1 MKTPDSRFTWITLG
15 VEGGLHESN
24 LNAHLLSPSGSN
36 TYICLDAG
44 TLMEGLKV
52 AVKNGCFADIQRR
65 DDLSLEGTVLHH
77 NIKAFL
83 ITHPY
88 LDHCEGLVIAS
99 PNCVT
104 KPLMS
109 MTGVI
114 DDIDRHLFN
123 WRIWPNFGD
132 RGASPVLNMY
142 RYVPMQAGE
151 KIRIPETFMH
161 AEAHPLAHGGHTD
174 SAAFL
179 IESDGH
185 YVLYMG
191 DTGPDEV
198 ERRTSTEDLWKR
210 VAPIIRDNRM
220 HGIFIEASYPDERPD
235 TQLFSHLTP
244 AWLMTAFRKL
254 SVIVDPQTPSQSL
267 KGLRV
272 IITHI
277 KPDLN
282 TRISPREIIERQL
295 HAHNDL
301 GLNFIFARQ
310 GIKYEL

>member
-24 LNAHLLSPSGSN
+24 LNAHLLSPSGSSD
-36 TYICLDAG
+36 YICLDAG

-52 AVKNGCFADIQRR
+52 AADNNCFTGIPLQ
-65 DDLSLEGTVLHH
+65 DDLRLEGTILHH

-99 PNCVT
+99 PNCST

-109 MTGVI
+109 LPGVI

-132 RGASPVLNMY
+132 RGAPPVLNVY
-142 RYVPMQAGE
+142 RYVSMQAGE
-151 KIRIPETFMH
+151 KIRIPGTSMNV
-161 AEAHPLAHGGHTD
+161 EAHPLAHGEHTD

-185 YVLYMG
+185 YLLYMG
-191 DTGPDEV
+191 DTGPDEI

-210 VAPIIRDNRM
+210 IAPLIRDNRM
-220 HGIFIEASYPDERPD
+220 HGIFIEASYTDERPD

-254 SVIVDPQTPSQSL
+254 SIIVDPQNPAQSL
-267 KGLRV
+267 QGLRV

-277 KPDLN
+277 KPDLSAL
-282 TRISPREIIERQL
+282 TSPRDIIEKQL
-295 HAHNDL
+295 HSHNDL

-310 GIKYEL
+310 GRKYEL

>member
-1 MKTPDSRFTWITLG
+1 MKAPVPRFTWIALG
-15 VEGGLHESN
+15 VEGGLHEGN
-24 LNAHLLSPSGSN
+24 LNAHLISPSGSN
-36 TYICLDAG
+36 NSICVDAG
-44 TLMEGLKV
+44 TLMEGLKT
-52 AVKNGCFADIQRR
+52 AVRNGCFGDIQPR
-65 DDLSLEGTVLHH
+65 DGLSMEGTVLHH
-77 NIKAFL
+77 CIKAFL

-99 PNCVT
+99 SSCNA
-104 KPLMS
+104 KPVMS
-109 MTGVI
+109 LTGVI
-114 DDIDRHLFN
+114 DDIERHLFN
-123 WRIWPNFGD
+123 WRIWPNFGN
-132 RGASPVLNMY
+132 RGTPPVLNVY
-142 RYVPMQAGE
+142 EYVPMPAGE
-151 KIRIPETFMH
+151 KVRIPGTLMN
-161 AEAHPLAHGGHTD
+161 AEALPLAHGEHTD

-185 YVLYMG
+185 YILYMG

-254 SVIVDPQTPSQSL
+254 SVIVDPQNPTRSL
-267 KGLRV
+267 DGLRV
-272 IITHI
+272 IIMHI
-277 KPDLN
+277 KPDVN
-282 TRISPREIIERQL
+282 AGIPGRDIIERQL
-295 HAHNDL
+295 HSHNDL

-310 GIKYEL
+310 GRKYEL

>member
-1 MKTPDSRFTWITLG
+1 MKAPDSRFTWITLG

-24 LNAHLLSPSGSN
+24 LNAHLLSPSGSSD
-36 TYICLDAG
+36 YICLDAG
-44 TLMEGLKV
+44 TLTEGLKV
-52 AVKNGCFADIQRR
+52 AAQNGCFPGIQPR
-65 DDLSLEGTVLHH
+65 DDLSMEGTVLHH

-88 LDHCEGLVIAS
+88 LDHCEGLVMAS
-99 PNCVT
+99 PNCNA

-109 MTGVI
+109 LSGVI

-123 WRIWPNFGD
+123 WRVWPNFGD
-132 RGASPVLNMY
+132 RGAAPVLNVY

-151 KIRIPETFMH
+151 KIRIPETLMN
-161 AEAHPLAHGGHTD
+161 AEALPLAHGEHTD

-179 IESDGH
+179 IESNGH

-220 HGIFIEASYPDERPD
+220 HAIFIETSYPDERPD

-254 SVIVDPQTPSQSL
+254 SVIVDPQNPAQSL
-267 KGLRV
+267 NGLRV

-277 KPDLN
+277 KPDLSAGN
-282 TRISPREIIERQL
+282 PPREIIEKQL
-295 HAHNDL
+295 HSHNDL
-301 GLNFIFARQ
+301 GLNFLFARQ
-310 GIKYEL
+310 GRKYDL